1 MSLEQTHRRRQA
13 VATIHDIVSA
23 MRAIA
28 AGRIQGAQRA
38 LASSRRYQQVVLRAM
53 TALCENG
60 LEKLPLSNGHDG
72 KKTLLVFTSEQ
83 PLCGAFNQNVLAF
96 AEQHYQKMRAE
107 GELDLIV
114 VGRRGDRQLRSRGI
128 VPDFTEAAA
137 TTLQGLRDLV
147 KRLATLVDR
156 RYAAGQLGELHVIY
170 SRYQSIS
177 EQIPTQERLL
187 PPEIPDP
194 EDRRSSQDRK
204 SRGVAEPSTPVVSEK
219 RRYHRYLP
227 LSTLLAGVLSEYAFI
242 NLYRMAADSY
252 TSEQASRLLA
262 MDGATRNTERLGQ
275 ALLDLER
282 RERQGEITRQ
292 VLELISGRIA
302 NG

>member
-13 VATIHDIVSA
+13 VDTIHDIVSA

-38 LASSRRYQQVVLRAM
+38 LASSRRYQEVVLRAM
-53 TALCENG
+53 TTLCENR
-60 LEKLPLSNGHDG
+60 LENLPLSNGRDG

-83 PLCGAFNQNVLAF
+83 PLCGAFNQNVLTF
-96 AEQHYQKMRAE
+96 TEQRYQEMRAE
-107 GELDLIV
+107 CELDLIV

-128 VPDFTEAAA
+128 IPEFTEAAA
-137 TTLQGLRDLV
+137 STVQGLRDLV
-147 KRLATLVDR
+147 KHLATLVDR
-156 RYAAGQLGELHVIY
+156 RYAAGELGELYVIY

-187 PPEIPDP
+187 PPEIP
-194 EDRRSSQDRK
+194 EVSQ
-204 SRGVAEPSTPVVSEK
+204 AVVSRK
-219 RRYHRYLP
+219 RRCHRYLP
-227 LSTLLAGVLSEYAFI
+227 LSTLLAGVISEYAFI
-242 NLYRMAADSY
+242 NLYRVAADSY
-252 TSEQASRLLA
+252 ASEQASRLLA

-292 VLELISGRIA
+292 VLELISGRCA
-302 NG
+302 HAD